1 MSAIENVDEFV
12 SGLKVVELREEL
24 KRRNLSY
31 AGNKSALAQR
41 FKEFL
46 QKEKEGEKGENGVPL
61 TTEGSEAEVGTGAQ
75 QPVEGGSDAIEK
87 QEACE
92 EAGEEGDAAPEQE
105 EYEEVMD
112 QIVQTEASGETVG
125 SQQIGEWAL
134 IRICP
139 LTPHFLPSTNLTD
152 SLETKRVYDLV
163 RCP

>member
-12 SGLKVVELREEL
+12 SALKVVELREEL
-24 KRRNLSY
+24 KKRNLSY

-87 QEACE
+87 PEACQ
-92 EAGEEGDAAPEQE
+92 EAGEESGAAPEQE

-112 QIVQTEASGETVG
+112 QIVQTEASGETVAT
-125 SQQIGEWAL
+125 QQIGKWAL
-134 IRICP
+134 NGICL
-139 LTPHFLPSTNLTD
+139 LTPCFLPPPNLRD
-152 SLETKRVYDLV
+152 N
-163 RCP
+163 P

>member
-12 SGLKVVELREEL
+12 SALKVVELREEL

-61 TTEGSEAEVGTGAQ
+61 TTEGAEAEVGSGAQ
-75 QPVEGGSDAIEK
+75 QPEEGGSDAIEK
-87 QEACE
+87 QEVCQ

-134 IRICP
+134 IRICL
-139 LTPHFLPSTNLTD
+139 LTP
-152 SLETKRVYDLV
+152 SLSSFHQSYRQ
-163 RCP
+163 P